1 MEIAL
6 WRKEACVGRQSLQ
19 TRKGVDGLWRR
30 LVVVSLLLLLADLLA
45 DLSADLLADLLLL
58 CLGLSPRTDGRNE
71 ESLCVPFASITR
83 VDDHA
88 RAWKRPVRERA
99 RRILPPLIRVHCR
112 SPTPPL

>member
-45 DLSADLLADLLLL
+45 DLSADFRGLAAS
-58 CLGLSPRTDGRNE
+58 LSRLVSADGRTQRGE
-71 ESLCVPFASITR
+71 
-83 VDDHA
+83 
-88 RAWKRPVRERA
+88 PVCA
-99 RRILPPLIRVHCR
+99 VC
-112 SPTPPL
+112 

>member
-30 LVVVSLLLLLADLLA
+30 LVVVSLLLLLL
-45 DLSADLLADLLLL
+45 ADLLADLLLL

-71 ESLCVPFASITR
+71 ESLCVPSASITR